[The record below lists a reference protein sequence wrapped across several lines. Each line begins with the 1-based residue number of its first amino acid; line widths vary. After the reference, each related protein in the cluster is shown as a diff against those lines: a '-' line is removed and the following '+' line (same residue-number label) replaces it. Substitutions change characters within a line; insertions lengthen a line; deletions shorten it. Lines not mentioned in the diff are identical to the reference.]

1 MALLESDGLLDTIEL
16 SKKYIQKRKLR
27 ANLLKIEIIIS
38 EGTKGVFDVV

>member
-1 MALLESDGLLDTIEL
+1 LESDGLLDTIEL
-16 SKKYIQKRKLR
+16 SKKYNQKRKLR